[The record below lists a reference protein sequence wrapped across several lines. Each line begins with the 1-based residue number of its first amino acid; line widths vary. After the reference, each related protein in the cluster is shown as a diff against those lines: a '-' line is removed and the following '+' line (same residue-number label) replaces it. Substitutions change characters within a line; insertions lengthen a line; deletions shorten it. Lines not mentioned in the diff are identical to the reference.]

1 MGYLIKPQTDQIV
14 TAKVT
19 LTQADLFTTGFI
31 LDIPEYPAVKDYYWQ
46 VLSMTGHITG
56 GTLPYV
62 GTSTI
67 HIQASTALTL
77 QFRFGGAY
85 MQSAVDT
92 WQYGTINT
100 NPTNGICFVDND
112 KLQVHNPTGI
122 TLGDSDLIIY
132 ISAILIKS

>member
-31 LDIPEYPAVKDYYWQ
+31 LDIPEYPAVKNYYWQ
-46 VLSMTGHITG
+46 VLAMSGHITG

-62 GTSTI
+62 GTSTV

-77 QFRFGGAY
+77 QFRFQGTY
-85 MQSAVDT
+85 MQSAIDT
-92 WQYGTINT
+92 WQFANINT
-100 NPTNGICFVDND
+100 SATNGIQFVDND
-112 KLQVHNPTGI
+112 KLQLHNPTAL
-122 TLGDSDLIIY
+122 TVGDSDLILY

>member
-1 MGYLIKPQTDQIV
+1 MGYLIKPQTNQIV

-19 LTQADLFTTGFI
+19 LTSADLLTTGFI

-46 VLSMTGHITG
+46 VLAMTGHITG

-67 HIQASTALTL
+67 HIQASTAPTL
-77 QFRFGGAY
+77 QFRFQGGY

-92 WQYGTINT
+92 WQYGSAP
-100 NPTNGICFVDND
+100 NPTNGILFVDND
-112 KLQVHNPTGI
+112 NLQVHNPTGL
-122 TLGDSDLIIY
+122 TVGDSDLILY